1 MVGNGL
7 IEKEVFSTYQDDDF
21 WFVQI
26 NQIRELKNSFFTVAT
41 RENSLSTILE
51 QAPNEIVIAPEH
63 FSSQKKYIGIKAA
76 DTEYLEG
83 SIDTVAKEPTFRFD
97 FVLITVLDILQRAA
111 AYLNTKITVS
121 TIGFNFE
128 INKSD
133 REPRDKQYLQVL
145 LKNQKSIFEA
155 ILSNPSIFPNLVL
168 NQGSYRKDDVDYKKD
183 SKNRFFK
190 HKISDM
196 NKLNNINN
204 AKLKSFFH
212 SASNTPTIVA
222 EITNN
227 HLGNTDR
234 LIDMVD
240 LCIEQGANFVKIQK
254 RDPFTLYTKE
264 ELDSFYDSP
273 FGKTL
278 GDYRFGV
285 ELDTNQ
291 IDVLHQYCSN
301 KNIAWFTSVLDLPS
315 LELLKRYELY
325 AIKIPS
331 TVSNHRN
338 FIDKVSRSLHELI
351 VVSTGGASWEYI
363 EWIMNI
369 FKEKKIALMQC
380 TSSYP
385 CELLDCNIAV
395 VKKFS
400 DLQEIN
406 GVNPFIIGYSSHDQ
420 GNLASQ
426 LAVALG
432 ANLFEKHVRIG
443 SVPWVH
449 FDEVALD
456 LETNELEKYRFA
468 LKEANIAL
476 GSEMKKVLPTEHH
489 KYQTNKKHN

>member
-7 IEKEVFSTYQDDDF
+7 IEKEDFSTYQDDDF

-183 SKNRFFK
+183 SKNRFVK

-212 SASNTPTIVA
+212 
-222 EITNN
+222 
-227 HLGNTDR
+227 LG
-234 LIDMVD
+234 LF
-240 LCIEQGANFVKIQK
+240 EQVHEVCSISTFEQWV
-254 RDPFTLYTKE
+254 
-264 ELDSFYDSP
+264 
-273 FGKTL
+273 GKFDQL
-278 GDYRFGV
+278 
-285 ELDTNQ
+285 
-291 IDVLHQYCSN
+291 
-301 KNIAWFTSVLDLPS
+301 
-315 LELLKRYELY
+315 
-325 AIKIPS
+325 
-331 TVSNHRN
+331 VS
-338 FIDKVSRSLHELI
+338 IDKSFSPGYFFNTGHFDSL
-351 VVSTGGASWEYI
+351 S
-363 EWIMNI
+363 
-369 FKEKKIALMQC
+369 
-380 TSSYP
+380 
-385 CELLDCNIAV
+385 LLDY
-395 VKKFS
+395 
-400 DLQEIN
+400 L
-406 GVNPFIIGYSSHDQ
+406 
-420 GNLASQ
+420 
-426 LAVALG
+426 
-432 ANLFEKHVRIG
+432 
-443 SVPWVH
+443 
-449 FDEVALD
+449 DEL
-456 LETNELEKYRFA
+456 
-468 LKEANIAL
+468 
-476 GSEMKKVLPTEHH
+476 
-489 KYQTNKKHN
+489 